1 MTEVKTVSRAR
12 RFQRAW
18 LAGLAIVVAPLL
30 MANACG
36 PTAEEQKRNEI
47 QSQKSTGD
55 TLEKKNLEEKR
66 KREENPNAVRYLY
79 LYSHGTPQGYYI
91 TKGKVSSNG
100 SQRTP
105 EQDNMWTCRGSS
117 GDCSAIV
124 VDGAQDDGSYGAPE
138 PGIFAFL
145 ANGTMIST
153 TLDYVQADAPIVGVN
168 VPLLGGTP

>member
-1 MTEVKTVSRAR
+1 MKRW
-12 RFQRAW
+12 QRISVGAAA
-18 LAGLAIVVAPLL
+18 LVAAPLL
-30 MANACG
+30 MASSCG

-47 QSQKSTGD
+47 QSQKATGD

-79 LYSHGTPQGYYI
+79 LYSHGEPQGYYI

-117 GDCSAIV
+117 GECASIV

-138 PGIFAFL
+138 PGIFFFFL

-168 VPLLGGTP
+168 VPLMGGSA

>member
-1 MTEVKTVSRAR
+1 VNRKKRIAIATAALGGT
-12 RFQRAW
+12 
-18 LAGLAIVVAPLL
+18 LLLTAG
-30 MANACG
+30 ACG
-36 PTAEEQKRNEI
+36 PTAEETARN
-47 QSQKSTGD
+47 QLQAQKSTGD

-91 TKGKVSSNG
+91 TRGKVSSNG

-105 EQDNMWTCRGSS
+105 EQDNMWTCGGTS
-117 GDCSAIV
+117 GNYGCQPIV

-138 PGIFAFL
+138 PGIFFFL

-153 TLDYVQADAPIVGVN
+153 TLDYVQADQPIVGVN
-168 VPLLGGTP
+168 VPLLGGAA